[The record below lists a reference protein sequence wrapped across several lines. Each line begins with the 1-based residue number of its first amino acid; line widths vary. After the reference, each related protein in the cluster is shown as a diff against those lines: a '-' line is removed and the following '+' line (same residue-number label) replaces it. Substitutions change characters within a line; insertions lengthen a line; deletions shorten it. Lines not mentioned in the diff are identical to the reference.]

1 MKKVTVF
8 MEKENII
15 YQSEKDYGEIAEE
28 VYISY
33 PNNKGFEINQ
43 FWFAL
48 GISKLL
54 FRCNWYTGKC
64 GVQIQKISIIIICRK
79 EDITCLQLIS

>member
-1 MKKVTVF
+1 

-33 PNNKGFEINQ
+33 PNNKGFEIQNLSIQNQ
-43 FWFAL
+43 L
-48 GISKLL
+48 PKVKKL
-54 FRCNWYTGKC
+54 
-64 GVQIQKISIIIICRK
+64 IRK
-79 EDITCLQLIS
+79 

>member
-33 PNNKGFEINQ
+33 PNNKGFEIQNLSIQNQ
-43 FWFAL
+43 L
-48 GISKLL
+48 PKVKKL
-54 FRCNWYTGKC
+54 
-64 GVQIQKISIIIICRK
+64 IRK
-79 EDITCLQLIS
+79 

>member
-15 YQSEKDYGEIAEE
+15 YQSEKDHGEIAEE

-33 PNNKGFEINQ
+33 PNNKGFEIQNLSIQNQ
-43 FWFAL
+43 L
-48 GISKLL
+48 PKVKKL
-54 FRCNWYTGKC
+54 
-64 GVQIQKISIIIICRK
+64 IRK
-79 EDITCLQLIS
+79 